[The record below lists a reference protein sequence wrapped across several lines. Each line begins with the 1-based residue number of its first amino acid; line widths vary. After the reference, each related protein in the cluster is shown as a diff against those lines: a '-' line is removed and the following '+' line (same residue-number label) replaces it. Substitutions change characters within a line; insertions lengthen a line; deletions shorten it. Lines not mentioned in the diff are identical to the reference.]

1 VKRVAPSSFSQNRT
15 LAFGALLA
23 ALLILPVSPLPAQQF
38 GGIRGQV
45 VDSDFGQPIAK
56 ASVVIMDTPFGAM
69 TDEQGNY
76 TISGV
81 PAGIYTLQVR
91 GPGYLPRLIPEVTL
105 SAGVFN
111 DLRVEVIA
119 EIEEMEELVVPGE
132 LDKASEVGLLT
143 ERQEATA
150 VMDMIG
156 QDFIARLGASTA
168 GDALKRVTGTS
179 VVDGKY
185 VSVRGLSDRY
195 VNTLLNGGRL
205 PSTDPDK
212 RAVNVDLFP
221 GASLESIN
229 VIKTFTPDQPGDFTG
244 GSVDLRTRNFPDK
257 PSFGASATVE
267 YNSQT
272 TFNPNFLSY
281 QGGGTGPFGFQAD
294 KRKIPSSVTS
304 QPPGTF
310 GDPTALVFPAGLEEA
325 DRENTLMRDMNPVL
339 SLRPKTVGPNYKV
352 NLQGGDVVDFGDE
365 QKMGVF
371 GLFSYNREYAY
382 YGNGTRTQLYR
393 QPFVVN
399 TVYSQQRGT
408 EDVLWGTLL
417 NLSGQLDANHKISSN
432 FIFNEQASD
441 NATATQ
447 MSTPP
452 TASPNRTSTTVID
465 YGERQLAFMQ
475 LTGESVF
482 PEAAH
487 LKMNWNGGLGQ
498 AQLTEPDQRAFQAVT
513 LPDGTQRSLD
523 PQEAQRGY
531 AYFGELSPAFRYQR
545 ELTENSFYTIA
556 DFLVPMD
563 GENQYDNTFKTGF
576 YYDQSDRSYNQD
588 SYTYEYGGSN
598 DPDFLT
604 SQPNIPGQTW
614 SDYFLSPDRS
624 GLVNP
629 TGQGNGQLMSW
640 TLLDGGSDTGTFYD
654 AYQAITA
661 SYLMANFKLFPQLKL
676 TGGTRFENTN
686 IQIKGADNLP
696 GSLFPGFTGLSK
708 IQQLDLLPAVGATFE
723 LAKDVNLRFSWS
735 QTLAR
740 PSFKEMGPVLT
751 QDFGDSTYFVGNPF
765 LQLSSINNYDFRAEW
780 FPRAGEVISVG
791 LFFKE
796 IDAPIEQ
803 ITFGEANTGTFLKYV
818 NSDLGQIWGWEVEF
832 RKRLDQMHAVLK
844 DFSVFFNFTQ
854 IQSQVTLSEQQIEV
868 RNDSGIPGDTRP
880 LQGQPA
886 YVLNTGL
893 NYDNAEYKFYAG
905 VYFNVSGEFLYA
917 AGGGNV
923 PGEALP
929 DVYEQPFPS
938 LDFNL
943 TQGLTDNWKMTFRG
957 KNMLNPFYRL
967 TQTLNGT
974 EYDTYTYTKGWD
986 LSLNVSYSF

>member
-1 VKRVAPSSFSQNRT
+1 LCIKESFCLLGPITRSALWFTFLSLT
-15 LAFGALLA
+15 LSASAF
-23 ALLILPVSPLPAQQF
+23 SQQF

-56 ASVVIMDTPFGAM
+56 AQVIIMGSPFGVI
-69 TDEQGNY
+69 TDDQGNY

-81 PAGIYTLQVR
+81 PPGIYTLQVR
-91 GPGYLPRLIPEVTL
+91 GSGYIPRVVPEVSI
-105 SAGVFN
+105 SAGAFN
-111 DLRVEVIA
+111 DLRVEAVA
-119 EIEEMEELVVPGE
+119 EIEEMEELIVPGE
-132 LDKASEVGLLT
+132 LDKASETGLLT
-143 ERQEATA
+143 ERQEASA

-156 QDFIARLGASTA
+156 QDFIARLGAATA

-244 GSVDLRTRNFPDK
+244 GSVDLRTRNIPDK
-257 PSFGASATVE
+257 PSFGAGVTVE
-267 YNSQT
+267 YNSQA

-294 KRKIPSSVTS
+294 KRKIPASVTS
-304 QPPGTF
+304 QPAGTF
-310 GDPTALVFPAGLEEA
+310 GDPTQLIFPAGLEEA
-325 DRENTLMRDMNPVL
+325 DKETTLMRDMNPVL
-339 SLRPKTVGPNYKV
+339 SLNKKTVGPNYKL
-352 NLQGGDVVDFGDE
+352 NLQGGDVVEFEDDR
-365 QKMGVF
+365 KF
-371 GLFSYNREYAY
+371 GLFGMFSYNKEYTFY
-382 YGNGTRTQLYR
+382 DNGTRTQLYR
-393 QPFVVN
+393 EPFVVD
-399 TVYSQQRGT
+399 TVYTQQRGT

-417 NLSGQLDANHKISSN
+417 NLSGQLDANHKVSSN

-441 NATATQ
+441 TATASQ
-447 MSTPP
+447 MTKAP
-452 TASPNRTSTTVID
+452 TADPNRTSTTVID

-475 LTGESVF
+475 ITGDSVF
-482 PEAAH
+482 PEAGH
-487 LKMNWNGGLGQ
+487 LKLNWNGGLGR
-498 AQLTEPDQRAFQAVT
+498 AQLIEPDQRAFQSVT
-513 LPDGTQRSLD
+513 TPDGTQRPLD
-523 PQEAQRGY
+523 PQEGARGY

-545 ELTENSFYTIA
+545 DLTENSFYTIA

-563 GENQYDNTFKTGF
+563 AKDQYDNTFKTGF

-588 SYTYEYGGSN
+588 SYNYKYGGSN
-598 DPDFLT
+598 DPDYLT

-640 TLLDGGSDTGTFYD
+640 TLFDTAGDTGTFYD
-654 AYQAITA
+654 AYQAVTA
-661 SYLMANFKLFPQLKL
+661 SYIMTSFKLFPQLKL
-676 TGGTRFENTN
+676 SGGARFENTN
-686 IQIKGADNLP
+686 IQIKGSDNLP
-696 GSLFPGFTGLSK
+696 GNLFPGFTGLSK

-723 LAKDVNLRFSWS
+723 LAKDINLRFSWA

-751 QDFGDSTYFVGNPF
+751 QDFGESTYFVGNPF
-765 LQLSSINNYDFRAEW
+765 LKLSSVNNYDFRAEW
-780 FPRAGEVISVG
+780 FTRPGEVISLG
-791 LFFKE
+791 LFYKE

-803 ITFGEANTGTFLKYV
+803 TVFGEANTGTFLKYV
-818 NSDLGQIWGWEVEF
+818 NSDLGQLWGWEVEF
-832 RKRLDQMHAVLK
+832 RKRLDQLHVSLK
-844 DFSVFFNFTQ
+844 NFSIFFNFTQ

-880 LQGQPA
+880 LQGQPT

-893 NYDNAEYKFYAG
+893 NYDNPEYMFYSG
-905 VYFNVSGEFLYA
+905 IYFNVSGEFLYA
-917 AGGGNV
+917 AGGGTE
-923 PGEALP
+923 PGRALP

-943 TQGLTDNWKMTFRG
+943 TQGLTENWKMTFRG
-957 KNMLNPFYRL
+957 KNLLNPFYRL

-986 LSLNVSYSF
+986 ISLNLSYSF